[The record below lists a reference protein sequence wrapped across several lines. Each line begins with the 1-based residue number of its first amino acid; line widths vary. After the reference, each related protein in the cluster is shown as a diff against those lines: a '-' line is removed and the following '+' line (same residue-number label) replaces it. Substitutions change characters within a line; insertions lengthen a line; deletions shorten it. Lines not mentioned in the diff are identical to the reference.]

1 LRFEVSAFYA
11 DEDFIFLFR
20 PCRVYPQGMNS
31 SDFIG
36 IIYCLCM
43 AEWPEFYYTGNNGS
57 YCGEGKMRKSKS
69 TAVFWLCA
77 VLIGSVFITGCSSE
91 STNNRKAVTLKW
103 NQETEETESA
113 VESTEEDNS
122 AFNWEI
128 LQKMKEL
135 NENGEYLDAVK
146 AAQDMDKM
154 SDYSPEIAALR
165 NQIIRENREYFET
178 QIDPAFENGDYYLIG
193 ALSNLFLFDKEKKS
207 EYDFVK
213 KLQGEYVLSAEPDGV
228 ICVIISGYEIQINGR
243 KSKFSYK
250 RIKPF
255 EQIDYY
261 ENRLFLE
268 DGTKVEEVNVG
279 VIAVTYKNKMCIKYT
294 IAGDKE
300 NTDKTEKESEAEKEK
315 EYSENEPCIGMT
327 KGEVLNSDWGMP
339 TEINKTTYEWGV
351 SEQWVYPD
359 NKYIYIEE
367 DVVVAITE

>member
-1 LRFEVSAFYA
+1 
-11 DEDFIFLFR
+11 
-20 PCRVYPQGMNS
+20 
-31 SDFIG
+31 
-36 IIYCLCM
+36 
-43 AEWPEFYYTGNNGS
+43 
-57 YCGEGKMRKSKS
+57 MRKSKS
-69 TAVFWLCA
+69 TAVFGLCA

-113 VESTEEDNS
+113 VESTEEEDNS

-193 ALSNLFLFDKEKKS
+193 ALSNLFLFDKEKKT

-294 IAGDKE
+294 IAGEKE
-300 NTDKTEKESEAEKEK
+300 NTDKTEKESEVEKEK

>member
-1 LRFEVSAFYA
+1 
-11 DEDFIFLFR
+11 
-20 PCRVYPQGMNS
+20 
-31 SDFIG
+31 
-36 IIYCLCM
+36 
-43 AEWPEFYYTGNNGS
+43 
-57 YCGEGKMRKSKS
+57 MRKSKS

-213 KLQGEYVLSAEPDGV
+213 KLQGEYVLSAEPD
-228 ICVIISGYEIQINGR
+228 
-243 KSKFSYK
+243 
-250 RIKPF
+250 
-255 EQIDYY
+255 
-261 ENRLFLE
+261 
-268 DGTKVEEVNVG
+268 
-279 VIAVTYKNKMCIKYT
+279 A
-294 IAGDKE
+294 
-300 NTDKTEKESEAEKEK
+300 
-315 EYSENEPCIGMT
+315 
-327 KGEVLNSDWGMP
+327 
-339 TEINKTTYEWGV
+339 
-351 SEQWVYPD
+351 
-359 NKYIYIEE
+359 
-367 DVVVAITE
+367 